1 MQREF
6 IDMSW
11 EFYFLDQI
19 QKFLQSPFLDRV
31 MPVISSLA
39 DKGAVWI
46 LLTLIL
52 LCIRKYRRAGLAS
65 GIALLLMLVVGNVV
79 LKPLVGR
86 IRPFDVNTLIELLI
100 EAPTD
105 YSFPSGHTFAS
116 FACACAL
123 LSEDKRLGIPAL
135 VLAVL
140 IAFSR
145 MYLYV
150 HYPTDVLAGILL
162 GIAAAFLGRRL
173 AARLMP
179 EKPAA

>member
-1 MQREF
+1 
-6 IDMSW
+6 MSW
-11 EFYFLDQI
+11 EFHFLDQI
-19 QKFLQSPFLDRV
+19 QHVAQSPFLDRI
-31 MPVISSLA
+31 MPFISSLA
-39 DKGAVWI
+39 DKGFIWI
-46 LLTLIL
+46 LLTLVL
-52 LCIRKYRRAGLAS
+52 LCTKRYRRAGQAS
-65 GIALLLMLVVGNVV
+65 AIALIFMLFVGNII

-86 IRPFDVNTLIELLI
+86 IRPYDVNTIIALLI

-116 FACACAL
+116 FACACTL
-123 LSEDKRLGIPAL
+123 LLEDKRLGFPAL

-162 GIAAAFLGRRL
+162 GIAAAILGHKL
-173 AARLMP
+173 APKLFP
-179 EKPAA
+179 GKKKSDAA

>member
-1 MQREF
+1 
-6 IDMSW
+6 MSW
-11 EFYFLDQI
+11 EFHFLDRLQ
-19 QKFLQSPFLDRV
+19 QLLQSPFLDRA
-31 MPVISSLA
+31 MPVISALA
-39 DKGAVWI
+39 DKGFIWI

-52 LCIRKYRRAGLAS
+52 LCTKKYRRTGQACA
-65 GIALLLMLVVGNVV
+65 IALLFMLFAGNVI

-86 IRPFDVNTLIELLI
+86 IRPYDVNTLVELLI

-116 FACACAL
+116 FACACTL
-123 LSEDKRLGIPAL
+123 LLEDKRLGIPAL

-162 GIAAAFLGRRL
+162 GIAAAFLGHKLALRL
-173 AARLMP
+173 FSGPKSADT
-179 EKPAA
+179 E

>member
-1 MQREF
+1 
-6 IDMSW
+6 MSW
-11 EFYFLDQI
+11 EFHFLDQI
-19 QKFLQSPFLDRV
+19 QSLTQSPFLDRA

-39 DKGAVWI
+39 DRGLIWI

-52 LCIRKYRRAGLAS
+52 LCTRKYRRAGQAS
-65 GIALLLMLVVGNVV
+65 AIALVFMLFVGNIV
-79 LKPLVGR
+79 LKPLAGR
-86 IRPFDVNTLIELLI
+86 IRPYDVNTLIVLLI

-116 FACACAL
+116 FACACTL
-123 LSEDKRLGIPAL
+123 LLEDKRLGIPAL

-150 HYPTDVLAGILL
+150 HYPTDVLAGVVL
-162 GIAAAFLGRRL
+162 GIAAAILGHKL
-173 AARLMP
+173 APKLFP
-179 EKPAA
+179 GQKNSDVN